1 VNKFSFIVVG
11 MMAGVMMCNCKP
23 KDKNSPDKLFDTKSG
38 VLTPGDDSHF
48 RELTPAELKKY
59 HDSAE
64 AAAHR
69 ILGNNFNGQLLVAK
83 NGEIVYEEYKGIYN
97 FKTSSPVTEHSPMHI
112 ASISKTFTGM
122 AILHLWE
129 RGEISLDDSIQHFFP
144 NFPYHG
150 ITIKM
155 LLAHRSGLPNYLDF
169 MDKGW
174 DRHHKASN
182 QDVINYMIANHPPI
196 LSLPNKHFHYCN
208 TNFMMLASILEKIV
222 RQPFPQYMKDSLF
235 TPLGMKDTY
244 IFEAKDTNNYLMTYN
259 GNRPYPMDQTDLTYG
274 DKNVY
279 STVRD
284 LLQWDRSLYMHNY
297 IKASTLKMA
306 YEPQSNERSSMHNY
320 GLAWRMIFYKNGDS
334 VIYHNGKWHG
344 TNSVFTRL
352 IQDTATI
359 IIIGNRLDKRI
370 YGGKAIS
377 SIFTGRKDTII
388 PQE

>member
-1 VNKFSFIVVG
+1 

-23 KDKNSPDKLFDTKSG
+23 KGKNNSDKYFDSKSG
-38 VLTPGDDSHF
+38 VLTNGDGFAF
-48 RELTPAELKKY
+48 RELTPSELKKY

-64 AAAHR
+64 AAAYR

-83 NGEIVYEEYKGIYN
+83 NGQIVYEEYKGIYD
-97 FKTSSPVTEHSPMHI
+97 FKTSSPITEHSPMHI

-129 RGEISLDDSIQHFFP
+129 RGELSLDDTLQKFFP
-144 NFPYHG
+144 ELPYHG
-150 ITIKM
+150 ITVKM
-155 LLAHRSGLPNYLDF
+155 LLTHRSGLPDYLDF
-169 MDKGW
+169 ISTGYE
-174 DRHHKASN
+174 RHRKATN
-182 QDVINYMIANHPPI
+182 QDVINYMIANKPPI
-196 LSLPNKHFHYCN
+196 LNLPNRHFHYCN
-208 TNFMMLASILEKIV
+208 TNFMMLASILEKV
-222 RQPFPQYMKDSLF
+222 VGQPFPQYMKDSVF

-244 IFEAKDTNNYLMTYN
+244 IFEPKDTAHYLTTYQ
-259 GNRPYPMDQTDLTYG
+259 GNRPFPMDQTDLTYG

-284 LLQWDRSLYMHNY
+284 LLQWDRSLYLCNY
-297 IKASTLKMA
+297 IKSSTLKMA
-306 YEPQSNERSSMHNY
+306 YEPQSNEKISMHNY
-320 GLAWRMIFYKNGDS
+320 GMAWRMIFYKNGDS
-334 VIYHNGKWHG
+334 VVYHNGKWHG

-359 IIIGNRLDKRI
+359 IIIGNRVDKRI
-370 YGGKAIS
+370 YGGKMIS

>member
-1 VNKFSFIVVG
+1 
-11 MMAGVMMCNCKP
+11 MMCNCKP
-23 KDKNSPDKLFDTKSG
+23 KDKKTTQYSFDTSTG
-38 VLTPGDDSHF
+38 VLTKGDNTFF
-48 RELTPAELKKY
+48 RELTPAEMKKY

-64 AAAHR
+64 AAANR

-83 NGEIVYEEYKGIYN
+83 NGQIVFEEYKGVYDFRKHTPI
-97 FKTSSPVTEHSPMHI
+97 TEHSPMHI

-129 RGEISLDDSIQHFFP
+129 GGRIRLEDTIQKFFP
-144 NFPYHG
+144 EFPYHG
-150 ITIKM
+150 ITVKM

-182 QDVINYMIANHPPI
+182 QDVIQYMITNKPPI
-196 LSLPNKHFHYCN
+196 LSNPNTHFHYCN
-208 TNFMMLASILEKIV
+208 TNFMLLASILEKIV
-222 RQPFPQYMKDSLF
+222 GQPFPRYMKDSVF

-244 IFEAKDTNNYLMTYN
+244 VFEARDTLNYQMTYN
-259 GNRPYPMDQTDLTYG
+259 GTRPYPMDQTDLTYG

-297 IKASTLKMA
+297 IKSSTLKMA
-306 YEPQSNERSSMHNY
+306 YEPQSNERASMHNY
-320 GLAWRMIFYKNGDS
+320 GLAWRMLFYKNGDS

-377 SIFTGRKDTII
+377 SIFTGRKDNII